1 MRRGVWT
8 ALVLLLGLNLWALV
22 CLMPLQLEWL
32 VEDSR
37 QLVLAA
43 YALPLIFLGLGWS
56 LRWSG
61 LLLFLF
67 PVSFAP
73 VYLALPEADQAVHES
88 FWGWVSLALSL
99 GMFLGVASLWLRR
112 SPPRRLPGTG
122 AASALNSAALASAGA
137 GSEASGGHGVVA
149 LMKGSAPGPTVSAR
163 DGSAIEA
170 EPTSRP
176 PLRRHLWWP
185 YQHYF
190 RPRWVLLLLLLWVP
204 IYGLNFTEGVSA
216 RYASGF
222 GAQSGHAQVM
232 ANIIFM
238 FAWVAVAYL
247 YFFSPGL
254 NLELEQR
261 ELDLRFRRA
270 EKRALRGP
278 TWVWLFAA
286 PALAFG
292 LMVVLFAWRIW

>member
-22 CLMPLQLEWL
+22 CLMPLQLEWV

-37 QLVLAA
+37 PLVSVA
-43 YALPLIFLGLGWS
+43 YVLPLVFLGLGWS

-61 LLLFLF
+61 VLLFLF
-67 PVSFAP
+67 PASFAP

-88 FWGWVSLALSL
+88 FWGWVSLSLSL
-99 GMFLGVASLWLRR
+99 GMFLGVASMWLRR
-112 SPPRRLPGTG
+112 SPPRRLPWTG
-122 AASALNSAALASAGA
+122 SAASAAP
-137 GSEASGGHGVVA
+137 EASGGHGAGV
-149 LMKGSAPGPTVSAR
+149 LMKSSEPRAAVIER

-190 RPRWVLLLLLLWVP
+190 KPRWVLLVLLLWVP

-222 GAQSGHAQVM
+222 GAQSNHAQVM

-261 ELDLRFRRA
+261 ELDLRFRLA
-270 EKRALRGP
+270 EKRAQRGP